1 MLKSV
6 YQKQIKESLLDKGIR
21 MIILAFTE
29 QKNDFTQSI
38 TILKSEIKKL
48 KDENFLYKSKLTL
61 LQKKL
66 NTLSKTVLLL
76 DEDTEESKN
85 EEEKKN
91 MMQTINTELKG
102 KKINNNNFISRNNNG
117 VFITKNLSVKTKKNS
132 LNEENK
138 KINNTNNANINNTCI
153 KHKRPYTSNFKN
165 LKYSKVNQK
174 QYELNKIVNNL
185 NLNSSDNASNNSDIS
200 NLKNYNGVGGELNYI
215 SNDNSKIYKKLN
227 LFLEK
232 CKTELNALDYENIL
246 ELFKTFEND
255 SDVNIRKK
263 VKKIIKDK
271 INLKEL
277 FDDIFEG

>member
-1 MLKSV
+1 MIKGI
-6 YQKQIKESLLDKGIR
+6 YHKQINESLLDKGIK
-21 MIILAFTE
+21 MIILAFNE
-29 QKNDFTQSI
+29 QKNEFTQSI
-38 TILKSEIKKL
+38 SILKSEIKKL
-48 KDENFLYKSKLTL
+48 KDENYLYKNKLTL

-66 NTLSKTVLLL
+66 NSLSKTVLLL

-85 EEEKKN
+85 EENKKI
-91 MMQTINTELKG
+91 MMQTLNTELKS
-102 KKINNNNFISRNNNG
+102 KKNNNHISRNSNR
-117 VFITKNLSVKTKKNS
+117 VFMTKNLSMKTKINS
-132 LNEENK
+132 PNDENK
-138 KINNTNNANINNTCI
+138 KQNNINKANLTNTCI

-165 LKYSKVNQK
+165 LKYEKKNQIP
-174 QYELNKIVNNL
+174 YEQNKIAN
-185 NLNSSDNASNNSDIS
+185 NLNSSDNISSNSELN
-200 NLKNYNGVGGELNYI
+200 NLKNLNCVGSDLNYF

-271 INLKEL
+271 TNLKEL
-277 FDDIFEG
+277 FDDIFEE

>member
-29 QKNDFTQSI
+29 QKNEFTQSI

-48 KDENFLYKSKLTL
+48 KDENFLYKSKLSL

-91 MMQTINTELKG
+91 MMQTLNTELKN

-132 LNEENK
+132 LNDENK

-165 LKYSKVNQK
+165 LKYSKVNLK
-174 QYELNKIVNNL
+174 QYEFNKIVNNL
-185 NLNSSDNASNNSDIS
+185 NLNNSDNASNNSDIS

>member
-1 MLKSV
+1 MIKGI
-6 YQKQIKESLLDKGIR
+6 YHKQINESLLDKGIK
-21 MIILAFTE
+21 MIILAFNE
-29 QKNDFTQSI
+29 QKNEFTQSI
-38 TILKSEIKKL
+38 SILKSEIKKL
-48 KDENFLYKSKLTL
+48 KDENYLYKNKLTL

-66 NTLSKTVLLL
+66 NSLSKTVLLL

-85 EEEKKN
+85 EENKKI
-91 MMQTINTELKG
+91 MMQTLNTELKS
-102 KKINNNNFISRNNNG
+102 KKNNNHISRNSNR
-117 VFITKNLSVKTKKNS
+117 VFMTKNLSMKTKINS
-132 LNEENK
+132 PNDENK
-138 KINNTNNANINNTCI
+138 KQNNINKANLTNTCI

-165 LKYSKVNQK
+165 LKYEKKNQIP
-174 QYELNKIVNNL
+174 YEQNKIAN
-185 NLNSSDNASNNSDIS
+185 NLNSSDNISSNSELS
-200 NLKNYNGVGGELNYI
+200 NLKNLNCVGGDLNYF

-271 INLKEL
+271 TNLKEL
-277 FDDIFEG
+277 FDDIFEE

>member
-1 MLKSV
+1 MLKGV
-6 YQKQIKESLLDKGIR
+6 YHKQINESLLDKGIK
-21 MIILAFTE
+21 MIILAFNE
-29 QKNDFTQSI
+29 QKNEFTQSI
-38 TILKSEIKKL
+38 SILKSEIKKL
-48 KDENFLYKSKLTL
+48 KDENYLYKNKLTV

-66 NTLSKTVLLL
+66 NSLSKTVLLL

-85 EEEKKN
+85 EEDKKN
-91 MMQTINTELKG
+91 MMQTLNTELKI
-102 KKINNNNFISRNNNG
+102 KKNNNFISRNSNR
-117 VFITKNLSVKTKKNS
+117 VFMTKNLSMKTKKNS
-132 LNEENK
+132 SKDENK
-138 KINNTNNANINNTCI
+138 KINNINNVNLTNTCI
-153 KHKRPYTSNFKN
+153 KHKRPYTNNFKN
-165 LKYSKVNQK
+165 LKYEKKNQNPFE
-174 QYELNKIVNNL
+174 QNKIMN
-185 NLNSSDNASNNSDIS
+185 NLNSSDNTSNNSDIS
-200 NLKNYNGVGGELNYI
+200 NLKNLNGIGGDLNYF

-277 FDDIFEG
+277 FDDIFEE